1 LTFFLKSSKSGS
13 TKPSA
18 DPNITLSSFIV
29 DPTPEQHIPT
39 ALGFLCTLVK
49 RLANAPLEP
58 LIQKTQA
65 CATSILKDREL
76 KAWFDDFFSSA
87 RQNLSEPGY
96 ARSEE
101 AQFQRR
107 ELCVRWKALLEKDD
121 KWRKAVDSVKIE
133 LQKVEAGLK
142 KDEDLNRVKAAHD
155 KFGRDMEEGSVEGGT
170 SMQAAIEQATW
181 FWQDLFK
188 VYLPRVL
195 SEMRGVPV
203 PRFIFY
209 FPF

>member
-1 LTFFLKSSKSGS
+1 M
-13 TKPSA
+13 
-18 DPNITLSSFIV
+18 
-29 DPTPEQHIPT
+29 
-39 ALGFLCTLVK
+39 
-49 RLANAPLEP
+49 
-58 LIQKTQA
+58 
-65 CATSILKDREL
+65 KDREL
-76 KAWFDDFFSSA
+76 EAWFDDFFSSA

-96 ARSEE
+96 ACSEE

-188 VYLPRVL
+188 VYLPRVV
-195 SEMRGVPV
+195 SEM
-203 PRFIFY
+203 
-209 FPF
+209 